1 MANPVVKDSRLEILK
16 LLRSEGLG
24 VEDLS
29 QRLSMSKT
37 AIRQHLAI
45 LEADGLVKK
54 APLRKGMG
62 RPRILYSIT
71 DRGEATFPKQ
81 YSLVAELLLE
91 ELLENGKQAK
101 EITDS
106 IAARFAQRYGP
117 EVASMGL
124 RDRVSLF
131 ARILNE
137 MGVEASMEETD
148 GEFLVKEM
156 SCPYHDV
163 MRKFPLICRFDE
175 GFFRNVVGRPVALES
190 RAYGKQNF
198 CTYVVKK

>member
-1 MANPVVKDSRLEILK
+1 MQSSIVKDSRLEILK
-16 LLRSEGLG
+16 LLRNEGLG
-24 VEDLS
+24 VDDLS
-29 QRLSMSKT
+29 QRLGMSKT

-45 LEADGLVKK
+45 LEADGLIKR

-81 YSLVAELLLE
+81 YSLVAELLME
-91 ELLENGKQAK
+91 ELLENGKSAK

-106 IAARFAQRYGP
+106 LAARFAQRYGP
-117 EVASMGL
+117 EMANMGL
-124 RDRVSLF
+124 RERVSLF

-137 MGVEASMEETD
+137 LGVEATIEETD
-148 GEFLVKEM
+148 TEFLVREM
-156 SCPYHDV
+156 SCPYHEV
-163 MRKFPLICRFDE
+163 MRKFPIICRFDE
-175 GFFRNVVGRPVALES
+175 GFFRHVVGRPVSLES
-190 RAYGKQNF
+190 RVDGKQNY

>member
-1 MANPVVKDSRLEILK
+1 MRNSVVKDSRLEILK
-16 LLRSEGLG
+16 LLRNEGMG
-24 VEDLS
+24 VEDLGL
-29 QRLSMSKT
+29 RLSMSKT

-71 DRGEATFPKQ
+71 DQGEATFPKQ

-91 ELLENGKQAK
+91 ELLENGKPAK
-101 EITDS
+101 DITDS
-106 IAARFAQRYGP
+106 IAVRFAQRYGP
-117 EVASMGL
+117 DVASMGL

-137 MGVEASMEETD
+137 MGVEASTEETD
-148 GEFLVKEM
+148 SEFLVKEM

-163 MRKFPLICRFDE
+163 MRKFPMICRFDE
-175 GFFRNVVGRPVALES
+175 GFFQNVVGRPVTLES
-190 RAYGKQNF
+190 RAFGKQNF

>member
-1 MANPVVKDSRLEILK
+1 M
-16 LLRSEGLG
+16 
-24 VEDLS
+24 
-29 QRLSMSKT
+29 
-37 AIRQHLAI
+37 
-45 LEADGLVKK
+45 KK

-81 YSLVAELLLE
+81 YSLVAELLLA
-91 ELLENGKQAK
+91 ELMENGRQAK

-106 IAARFAQRYGP
+106 LAARFAQRYGP
-117 EVASMGL
+117 RVAAMGL

-137 MGVEASMEETD
+137 MGVEAT
-148 GEFLVKEM
+148 EFLVKEM

-163 MRKFPLICRFDE
+163 MRKFPMICRFDE
-175 GFFRNVVGRPVALES
+175 GFFQNVVGRPVSLES
-190 RAYGKQNF
+190 RADGKQNF